1 MSELHYGDALL
12 VLPTLAAESVQC
24 CVTSPPY
31 WGLRDYGTAKWE
43 GGDPACVHGVQRWD
57 GPKQTQGA
65 MSGHASKANRLARR
79 ECVCGA
85 KRTDVQIGMEGT
97 PTEYVARLVEV
108 FREVRRMLRDDG
120 VLWLNLGDSYSNIGK
135 WGGRT
140 SGKHARGLHGGHQTS
155 SQAHG
160 GKIEGLKPKDLLLM
174 PARVALALQAD
185 GWYVR
190 SDVIWAKPNPM
201 PESVKDRPTRSHEH
215 IYLLSKSADYYYD
228 ADAIAEPFVGKNDH
242 DRTGGIYAAPGQ
254 PEHNGRA
261 DGSRGT
267 YRAVGRNRR
276 DVWTITPKPY
286 KGAHFAVFPPELPRF
301 CILAGSRIGDVVL
314 DPFSGSGTTGAVAE
328 RLGRKFVGID
338 LNEEYRELAERRI
351 AEGA

>member
-12 VLPTLAAESVQC
+12 VLPTLAAASVQC

-31 WGLRDYGTAKWE
+31 WGLRDYNVE
-43 GGDPACVHGVQRWD
+43 G
-57 GPKQTQGA
+57 
-65 MSGHASKANRLARR
+65 
-79 ECVCGA
+79 
-85 KRTDVQIGMEGT
+85 QIGLEKT
-97 PTEYVARLVEV
+97 PGEYVARLVEV
-108 FREVRRMLRDDG
+108 FREVRRTLCDDG
-120 VLWLNLGDSYSNIGK
+120 TLWLNLGDSYSSNIGK

-228 ADAIAEPFVGKNDH
+228 AKAIEEK
-242 DRTGGIYAAPGQ
+242 
-254 PEHNGRA
+254 
-261 DGSRGT
+261 
-267 YRAVGRNRR
+267 AVGGARGSTFTEGKTAINGGERLGRGPRNYDAPMRNRR

-286 KGAHFAVFPPELPRF
+286 RGAHFAVFPPELPRL
-301 CILAGSRIGDVVL
+301 CILASSRIGDVVL

-328 RLGRKFVGID
+328 KLGRKFIGID
-338 LNEEYRELAERRI
+338 LNEAYRALAEQRI